1 MLFST
6 SNVTQHCNAM
16 KYIQLCYFAILTL
29 VSNTAGISI
38 FYFLRSIFLENNKV
52 TQITF
57 LNVTRYL
64 QKVIDYVTNYFRAK
78 SN

>member
-1 MLFST
+1 LQCHEVYSTVLFC
-6 SNVTQHCNAM
+6 NPDADQQHCRHF
-16 KYIQLCYFAILTL
+16 YFL
-29 VSNTAGISI
+29 
-38 FYFLRSIFLENNKV
+38 FLRSIFLENNKV